1 MFAVPG
7 WSVSASALKAQTVE
21 GQPPVSQKR
30 ADSSRDE
37 DSSRSTKKRKR
48 SKSKAKEVT
57 AANVVDLWEE
67 YMEGKPRVDKKS
79 KGKRATMENEIDSA
93 KQSLSEEKA
102 VSDGQLPVNES
113 AAAQSRISQG
123 GTKKVK
129 KKSGKANKKHA
140 NLMPVSNEAASIN
153 STAQAASQTLQ
164 KHASSAKTTT
174 TQTTL
179 TPLQTAMRQKLV
191 SARFRHLNQTLYTTP
206 SAQSLQLF
214 RDNPEMFSEYHEGFR
229 RQVDVWPENP
239 VNSYLAE
246 IQSRGALTT
255 ARRDASGDRASTMP
269 LPRTGGICTLAD
281 LGCGDAALATALQS
295 CRAQLRLHIHSFD
308 LHAPSALV
316 TPADMA
322 QLPLKDGSVD
332 VAIFCLALMGTNW
345 PEFIDEAFRILRWKG
360 ELWVAEIKSRF
371 GRGATGAGRIVE
383 HSVGNRKRAVVPH
396 DASGPFEDTGVQDQS
411 AETDVSAF
419 VEVLRRRGFILQGE
433 SHEAINLQS
442 KMFVRLNFIKAAT
455 PTVGK
460 GVPPAS
466 AQTGSERWQKKKVKG
481 KFLDGPEPEAADEA
495 RVLKPCVYKLR

>member
-7 WSVSASALKAQTVE
+7 WSVSASALKPQTFE
-21 GQPPVSQKR
+21 GQPPVSQRR
-30 ADSSRDE
+30 ADNSHDE

-67 YMEGKPRVDKKS
+67 YMEGKPRADKKS
-79 KGKRATMENEIDSA
+79 KGKRATTENKIDSV
-93 KQSLSEEKA
+93 KQSLLEEKA
-102 VSDGQLPVNES
+102 VSDEQSPGNES
-113 AAAQSRISQG
+113 AVAQPRVSQG

-129 KKSGKANKKHA
+129 NKSGKANKKYA
-140 NLMPVSNEAASIN
+140 NLMPVSNEAVSLN
-153 STAQAASQTLQ
+153 STAQAVSQTSQ
-164 KHASSAKTTT
+164 KHASSSNTKTT
-174 TQTTL
+174 TTL

-246 IQSRGALTT
+246 IQSRGAITT

-322 QLPLKDGSVD
+322 HLPLKDGSVD

-371 GRGATGAGRIVE
+371 GRGAAGASRIVE

-396 DASGPFEDTGVQDQS
+396 DASGPLEDTGVQDQP

-433 SHEAINLQS
+433 GHEAINLQS

-460 GVPPAS
+460 GVPSVS